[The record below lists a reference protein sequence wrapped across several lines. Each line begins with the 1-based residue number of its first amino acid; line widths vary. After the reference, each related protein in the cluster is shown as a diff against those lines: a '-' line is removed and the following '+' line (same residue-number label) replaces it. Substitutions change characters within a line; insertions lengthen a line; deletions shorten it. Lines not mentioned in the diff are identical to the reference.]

1 MPKKILFVANAASI
15 HTVKWVDYFI
25 DKGYEVYLAT
35 FSKEN
40 RTVCKNVYFLDKKG
54 MRQTGGN
61 YHYLLAISKLAKI
74 LKEIKPQSI
83 NAHYSYSMGLIAFLA
98 KQKAKIETKFSVVC
112 HGSDVLYPPAPFM
125 VERINRYVLNRAD
138 KIFAV
143 SDEIK
148 EKIESLGVDPK
159 KIWMGQY
166 GVKIQ
171 KPETRKDID
180 IISNRTYSI
189 HSRIEFL
196 LDALAKLKTKRLKII
211 FILPHI
217 EDDRYLSLVQRYPFV
232 DFYKEMEHEKM
243 LGFVARS
250 KIYISATKSDGT
262 ALSLLEAISLGTVP
276 LISNI
281 PSNRSWIV
289 DGLNGYLFDT
299 KKSFVDKMEYLLNI
313 NEISYSQIQALN
325 YKLIE
330 YRADYQT
337 QMQKIEMEVL

>member
-15 HTVKWVDYFI
+15 HTVRWVDYFV

-40 RTVCKNVYFLDKKG
+40 RTACENVYFLGKKG

-61 YHYLLAISKLAKI
+61 YHYLLGISKLAKI

-83 NAHYSYSMGLIAFLA
+83 NAHYSYSMGLIALLA
-98 KQKAKIETKFSVVC
+98 KQKAKIETKLSVVC
-112 HGSDVLYPPAPFM
+112 HGSDVLYPPLPF
-125 VERINRYVLNRAD
+125 VIERINRYVLNRAD
-138 KIFAV
+138 KVFAV

-159 KIWMGQY
+159 KMWIGQY
-166 GVKIQ
+166 GVRIQ
-171 KPETRKDID
+171 KLEMIKDID
-180 IISNRTYSI
+180 IISNRAYST

-196 LDALAKLKTKRLKII
+196 LDALEELKEQRLKII
-211 FILPHI
+211 FILPQI
-217 EDDRYLSLVQRYPFV
+217 EEDCYLSLVKRYPFV
-232 DFYKEMEHEKM
+232 DFYKEIKHEEM
-243 LGFVARS
+243 LNLVGRS

-262 ALSLLEAISLGTVP
+262 ALSLLEAMYLGAVV
-276 LISNI
+276 LLSNI
-281 PSNRSWIV
+281 PANRSWVV

-299 KKSFVDKMEYLLNI
+299 KESFITKMKHLLNM
-313 NEISYSQIQALN
+313 NENRYAQIQALN
-325 YKLIE
+325 NKLIE

-337 QMQKIEMEVL
+337 QMKKIEMEIV